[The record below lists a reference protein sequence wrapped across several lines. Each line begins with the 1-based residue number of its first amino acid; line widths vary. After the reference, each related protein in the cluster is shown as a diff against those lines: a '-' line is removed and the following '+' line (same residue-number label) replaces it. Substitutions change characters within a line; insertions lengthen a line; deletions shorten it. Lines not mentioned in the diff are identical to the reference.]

1 MQTKSSARI
10 NAKTPGGIYTEVKRV
25 IFIPTPRTVQ
35 AAEKKSMYT
44 ETATKNIA
52 HMNATLKIDFTRTH
66 HLRHHNTCR

>member
-1 MQTKSSARI
+1 M
-10 NAKTPGGIYTEVKRV
+10 V
-25 IFIPTPRTVQ
+25 IFIPAPRTVQ

-52 HMNATLKIDFTRTH
+52 HMNATLKIDFTQMC